1 MHSILLAILLGAAAG
16 CQAPATAPTQ
26 AAVPAASPAPQ
37 QPTREAAPKSAPQQP
52 ARESAAQV
60 APPTTDAAREPA
72 KEAAKDAL
80 REPAKPKQTECK
92 FICPESVDLTALVE
106 APPKPASAEHAK
118 DEAIL
123 LWLQDRRTGEDE
135 SRAWRSLS
143 FDLTWFDEAIDA
155 RLDPTWYPILFRTF
169 NEIRNDVSL
178 LMLDLPES
186 FKRERPHANPA
197 IQPSLPREDAITVGG
212 KITLTNGYPCG
223 PALRA
228 TVFAALLANLVDDRK
243 DALMDRARDVG
254 FARTLGG
261 VNYPSD
267 VRAAEQLGTA
277 LARQIIA
284 GEAWTKRKVEL
295 RDELAVIEQQR
306 ERRPKPVEPE
316 PVTES
321 ASPAPAKPQPGNGSP
336 K

>member
-16 CQAPATAPTQ
+16 CQAPATAPKQ
-26 AAVPAASPAPQ
+26 AAIPAASA
-37 QPTREAAPKSAPQQP
+37 APQQP
-52 ARESAAQV
+52 AREAAVQV
-60 APPTTDAAREPA
+60 APPVEGASETVKEPA
-72 KEAAKDAL
+72 KEAL
-80 REPAKPKQTECK
+80 REPAKPKQSECK
-92 FICPESVDLTALVE
+92 FLCPESVDLTALVE
-106 APPKPASAEHAK
+106 APPKPASAEQAK

-123 LWLQDRRTGEDE
+123 LWLQDRRTREDE

-143 FDLTWFDEAIDA
+143 FDLTWFDEALDA
-155 RLDPTWYPILFRTF
+155 RLDTTWYPVLFKTF
-169 NEIRNDVSL
+169 NEVRNDVSL

-186 FKRERPHANPA
+186 FKRERPHTNPA
-197 IQPSLPREDAITVGG
+197 ILPSLPREDAITVSG
-212 KITLTNGYPCG
+212 KVTLTNGYPCG

-228 TVFAALLANLVDDRK
+228 TVFAALLSNLFEDRK
-243 DALMDRARDVG
+243 DALMERAREVG

-284 GEAWTKRKVEL
+284 GDAWAKRKVDL
-295 RDELAVIEQQR
+295 QDELAAITALR

-316 PVTES
+316 PATD
-321 ASPAPAKPQPGNGSP
+321 AAKPAPAKPQAGNGSP

>member
-16 CQAPATAPTQ
+16 CQAPATAPKQ
-26 AAVPAASPAPQ
+26 AAIPAASA
-37 QPTREAAPKSAPQQP
+37 APQQP
-52 ARESAAQV
+52 AREAAVQV
-60 APPTTDAAREPA
+60 APPVEGASETVKEPA
-72 KEAAKDAL
+72 KEAL
-80 REPAKPKQTECK
+80 REPAKPKQSECK
-92 FICPESVDLTALVE
+92 FLCPESVDLTALVE
-106 APPKPASAEHAK
+106 APPKPASAEQAK

-123 LWLQDRRTGEDE
+123 LWLQDRRTREDE

-143 FDLTWFDEAIDA
+143 FDLTWFDEALDA
-155 RLDPTWYPILFRTF
+155 RLDPTWYPIIFRTF
-169 NEIRNDVSL
+169 NEVRNDVSL
-178 LMLDLPES
+178 LMLDLPET
-186 FKRERPHANPA
+186 FKRERPHTNPA
-197 IQPSLPREDAITVGG
+197 ILPSLPREDAITVSG
-212 KITLTNGYPCG
+212 KVTLTNGYPCG

-228 TVFAALLANLVDDRK
+228 TVFAALLSNLFEDRK
-243 DALMDRARDVG
+243 DALMERAREVG

-284 GEAWTKRKVEL
+284 GDAWAKRKVEL
-295 RDELAVIEQQR
+295 QDELAAIAQLR

-316 PVTES
+316 PATD
-321 ASPAPAKPQPGNGSP
+321 ASKTTTTKPQTGNGSP

>member
-16 CQAPATAPTQ
+16 CQAPASAPTQ
-26 AAVPAASPAPQ
+26 AAPPAASAAPQ
-37 QPTREAAPKSAPQQP
+37 PP
-52 ARESAAQV
+52 ARDAAVQV
-60 APPTTDAAREPA
+60 APPADTAREPA
-72 KEAAKDAL
+72 KESAKEAL
-80 REPAKPKQTECK
+80 REPAKPKQSECK
-92 FICPESVDLTALVE
+92 FLCPEAVDLTALVE

-118 DEAIL
+118 DEATL
-123 LWLQDRRTGEDE
+123 LWLQDRRTREDE

-143 FDLTWFDEAIDA
+143 FDLTWFDEALDA
-155 RLDPTWYPILFRTF
+155 RLDPTWYPIIFRTF
-169 NEIRNDVSL
+169 NEVRNDVSL
-178 LMLDLPES
+178 LMLDLPDS

-197 IQPSLPREDAITVGG
+197 ILPSLPREDAITVSG
-212 KITLTNGYPCG
+212 KVTLANGYPCG

-228 TVFAALLANLVDDRK
+228 TVFAALLANLFEDRK
-243 DALMDRARDVG
+243 DALMERAREVG

-284 GEAWTKRKVEL
+284 GDAWTKRKVEL
-295 RDELAVIEQQR
+295 QEELAAITQLR

-316 PVTES
+316 PATD
-321 ASPAPAKPQPGNGSP
+321 ASKPAATKPQTSNGSP

>member
-16 CQAPATAPTQ
+16 CQAPAAATNQ
-26 AAVPAASPAPQ
+26 AALPSASPAPQ
-37 QPTREAAPKSAPQQP
+37 QATREAAPPSAPP
-52 ARESAAQV
+52 AET
-60 APPTTDAAREPA
+60 APDTA
-72 KEAAKDAL
+72 KETAKEAL
-80 REPAKPKQTECK
+80 REPAKPKQPECR
-92 FICPESVDLTALVE
+92 FLCPETVDLTALVE

-123 LWLQDRRTGEDE
+123 LWLQDRRTRDDE

-143 FDLTWFDEAIDA
+143 FDLTWFDEALDA
-155 RLDPTWYPILFRTF
+155 RLDTTWYPGLFRTF
-169 NEIRNDVSL
+169 NEVRNDVSL
-178 LMLDLPES
+178 LLLDLPES

-197 IQPSLPREDAITVGG
+197 ILPCLPREDAITVGG
-212 KITLTNGYPCG
+212 KVTLANGYPSG

-228 TVFAALLANLVDDRK
+228 TVFAVLLANLFEDRK
-243 DALMDRARDVG
+243 DALMERAREVG

-284 GEAWTKRKVEL
+284 GDAWVKRKVEL

-316 PVTES
+316 PVVE
-321 ASPAPAKPQPGNGSP
+321 PAKPATTKPQAGNGSP

>member
-16 CQAPATAPTQ
+16 CQAPATAPAQ
-26 AAVPAASPAPQ
+26 VAVPAASPAPQ
-37 QPTREAAPKSAPQQP
+37 QPARDVAPKTAPQQP
-52 ARESAAQV
+52 DRESKAQV
-60 APPTTDAAREPA
+60 SPPTTDAAREPA
-72 KEAAKDAL
+72 KETAKDAL

-92 FICPESVDLTALVE
+92 FLCPESVDLTALVE

-123 LWLQDRRTGEDE
+123 LWLQDRRTREDE

-143 FDLTWFDEAIDA
+143 FDLAWFDEAIDA
-155 RLDPTWYPILFRTF
+155 RLDQTWYPILFRTF
-169 NEIRNDVSL
+169 NEVRNDVSL

-186 FKRERPHANPA
+186 FRRERPHANPA

-212 KITLTNGYPCG
+212 KVTLANGYPCG

-228 TVFAALLANLVDDRK
+228 TVFAALLANLFDDRK
-243 DALMDRARDVG
+243 DALMERAREVG
-254 FARTLGG
+254 YARTLGG

-267 VRAAEQLGTA
+267 VRAAEQLGSA

-284 GEAWTKRKVEL
+284 SDAWAKRKVDL
-295 RDELAVIEQQR
+295 QDELAAIAQLR
-306 ERRPKPVEPE
+306 ERKPRPVEPE
-316 PVTES
+316 
-321 ASPAPAKPQPGNGSP
+321 PAPAKPQPTNGSP
-336 K
+336 Q

>member
-1 MHSILLAILLGAAAG
+1 MHPIFLAILLGAATG
-16 CQAPATAPTQ
+16 CQAPATATNQ
-26 AAVPAASPAPQ
+26 AALPAAAPAPQ
-37 QPTREAAPKSAPQQP
+37 QPPRETSPQAAPPAEAAP
-52 ARESAAQV
+52 E
-60 APPTTDAAREPA
+60 TA
-72 KEAAKDAL
+72 KEADKDAL
-80 REPAKPKQTECK
+80 REPAKPKQSECK
-92 FICPESVDLTALVE
+92 FLCPESVDLTALVE

-123 LWLQDRRTGEDE
+123 LWLQDRRTREDE

-143 FDLTWFDEAIDA
+143 FDLTWFDEALDA
-155 RLDPTWYPILFRTF
+155 RLDPTWYPILFRSF
-169 NEIRNDVSL
+169 NEVRNDVSL
-178 LMLDLPES
+178 LVLELPES

-197 IQPSLPREDAITVGG
+197 ILPSLPREDAITVSG
-212 KITLTNGYPCG
+212 KITLANGYPCG

-228 TVFAALLANLVDDRK
+228 TVFAALLANLFEDRK
-243 DALMDRARDVG
+243 DALMERAREVG

-284 GEAWTKRKVEL
+284 GDTWTKRKVEL
-295 RDELAVIEQQR
+295 QDELAVIAQLR

-316 PVTES
+316 PATD
-321 ASPAPAKPQPGNGSP
+321 ASKPAATKPQTGNGSP

>member
-1 MHSILLAILLGAAAG
+1 MARSPVVGYGAPMHSILLAILLGAAAG
-16 CQAPATAPTQ
+16 CQAPATAPKQ
-26 AAVPAASPAPQ
+26 AAIPAASA
-37 QPTREAAPKSAPQQP
+37 APQQP
-52 ARESAAQV
+52 AREAAVQV
-60 APPTTDAAREPA
+60 APPVEGASETVKEPA
-72 KEAAKDAL
+72 KEAL
-80 REPAKPKQTECK
+80 REPAKPKQSECK
-92 FICPESVDLTALVE
+92 FLCPESVDLTALVE
-106 APPKPASAEHAK
+106 APPKPASAEQAK

-123 LWLQDRRTGEDE
+123 LWLQDRRTREDE

-143 FDLTWFDEAIDA
+143 FDLTWFDEALDA
-155 RLDPTWYPILFRTF
+155 RLDTTWYPVLFKTF
-169 NEIRNDVSL
+169 NEVRNDVSL

-186 FKRERPHANPA
+186 FKRERPHTNPA
-197 IQPSLPREDAITVGG
+197 ILPSLPREDAITVSG
-212 KITLTNGYPCG
+212 KVTLTNGYPCG

-228 TVFAALLANLVDDRK
+228 TVFAALLSNLFEDRK
-243 DALMDRARDVG
+243 DALMERAREVG

-284 GEAWTKRKVEL
+284 GDAWAKRKVDL
-295 RDELAVIEQQR
+295 QDELAAITALR

-316 PVTES
+316 PATD
-321 ASPAPAKPQPGNGSP
+321 AAKPAPAKPQAGNGSP

>member
-16 CQAPATAPTQ
+16 CQAPDTAPKQ
-26 AAVPAASPAPQ
+26 AAIPAASA
-37 QPTREAAPKSAPQQP
+37 APQQP
-52 ARESAAQV
+52 AREAAVQV
-60 APPTTDAAREPA
+60 APPVEAASETVKEPA
-72 KEAAKDAL
+72 KEAL
-80 REPAKPKQTECK
+80 REPAKPKQSECK
-92 FICPESVDLTALVE
+92 FLCPESVDLTALVE
-106 APPKPASAEHAK
+106 APPKPASAEQAK

-123 LWLQDRRTGEDE
+123 LWLQDRRTREDE

-143 FDLTWFDEAIDA
+143 FDLTWFDEALDA
-155 RLDPTWYPILFRTF
+155 RLETTWYPVLFKTF
-169 NEIRNDVSL
+169 NEVRNDVSL

-186 FKRERPHANPA
+186 FKRERPHTNPA
-197 IQPSLPREDAITVGG
+197 ILPSLPREDAITVSG
-212 KITLTNGYPCG
+212 KVTLTNGYPCG

-228 TVFAALLANLVDDRK
+228 TVFAALLSNLFEDRK
-243 DALMDRARDVG
+243 DALMERAREVG

-284 GEAWTKRKVEL
+284 GDAWAKRKVDL
-295 RDELAVIEQQR
+295 QDELAAIAALR

-316 PVTES
+316 PATD
-321 ASPAPAKPQPGNGSP
+321 AARPAPAKPQAGNGSP

>member
-37 QPTREAAPKSAPQQP
+37 QPARDAAP
-52 ARESAAQV
+52 QV
-60 APPTTDAAREPA
+60 APPADAAREAVKEPA
-72 KEAAKDAL
+72 KEAL
-80 REPAKPKQTECK
+80 REPAKPKQSECK
-92 FICPESVDLTALVE
+92 FLCPESVDLTALVE
-106 APPKPASAEHAK
+106 APPKPASAEQAK

-123 LWLQDRRTGEDE
+123 LWLQDRRTREDE

-143 FDLTWFDEAIDA
+143 FDLTWFDEALDA
-155 RLDPTWYPILFRTF
+155 RLDTTWYPVLFKTF
-169 NEIRNDVSL
+169 NEVRNDVSL

-186 FKRERPHANPA
+186 FKRERPHTNPA
-197 IQPSLPREDAITVGG
+197 ILPSLPREDAITVSG
-212 KITLTNGYPCG
+212 KVTLTNGYPCG

-228 TVFAALLANLVDDRK
+228 TVFAALLSNLFEDRK
-243 DALMDRARDVG
+243 DALMERAREVG

-284 GEAWTKRKVEL
+284 GDAWAKRKVEL
-295 RDELAVIEQQR
+295 QDELAAIAQLR

-316 PVTES
+316 PATD
-321 ASPAPAKPQPGNGSP
+321 AAKPAPAKPQAGNGSP

>member
-1 MHSILLAILLGAAAG
+1 MARSPVVGYGAPMHSILLAILLGAAAG
-16 CQAPATAPTQ
+16 CQAPATAPKQ
-26 AAVPAASPAPQ
+26 AAIPAASA
-37 QPTREAAPKSAPQQP
+37 APQQP
-52 ARESAAQV
+52 AREAAVQV
-60 APPTTDAAREPA
+60 APPVEAASETVKEPA
-72 KEAAKDAL
+72 KEAL
-80 REPAKPKQTECK
+80 REPAKPKQPECK
-92 FICPESVDLTALVE
+92 FLCPESVDLTALVE
-106 APPKPASAEHAK
+106 APPKPASAEQAK

-123 LWLQDRRTGEDE
+123 LWLQDRRTREDE

-143 FDLTWFDEAIDA
+143 FDLTWFDEALDA
-155 RLDPTWYPILFRTF
+155 RLDTTWYPVLFKTF
-169 NEIRNDVSL
+169 NEVRNDVSL

-186 FKRERPHANPA
+186 FKRERPHTNPA
-197 IQPSLPREDAITVGG
+197 ILPSLPREDAITVSG
-212 KITLTNGYPCG
+212 KVTLTNGYPCG

-228 TVFAALLANLVDDRK
+228 TVFAALLSNLFEDRK
-243 DALMDRARDVG
+243 DALMERAREVG

-284 GEAWTKRKVEL
+284 GDAWAKRKVDL
-295 RDELAVIEQQR
+295 QDELAAITALR

-316 PVTES
+316 PATD
-321 ASPAPAKPQPGNGSP
+321 AAKPAPAKPQAGNGSP

>member
-16 CQAPATAPTQ
+16 CQAPATAPKQ
-26 AAVPAASPAPQ
+26 AAIPAASA
-37 QPTREAAPKSAPQQP
+37 APQQP
-52 ARESAAQV
+52 AREAAVQV
-60 APPTTDAAREPA
+60 APPVEGASETVKEPA
-72 KEAAKDAL
+72 KEAL
-80 REPAKPKQTECK
+80 REPAKPKQPECK
-92 FICPESVDLTALVE
+92 FLCPESVDLTALVE
-106 APPKPASAEHAK
+106 APPKPASAEQAK

-123 LWLQDRRTGEDE
+123 LWLQDRRTREDE

-143 FDLTWFDEAIDA
+143 FDLTWFDEALDA
-155 RLDPTWYPILFRTF
+155 RLDPTWYPIIFRTF
-169 NEIRNDVSL
+169 NEVRNDVSL
-178 LMLDLPES
+178 LMLDLPET
-186 FKRERPHANPA
+186 FKRERPHTNPA
-197 IQPSLPREDAITVGG
+197 ILPSLPREDAITVSG
-212 KITLTNGYPCG
+212 KVTLTNGYPCG

-228 TVFAALLANLVDDRK
+228 TVFAALLSNLFEDRK
-243 DALMDRARDVG
+243 DALMERAREVG

-284 GEAWTKRKVEL
+284 GDAWAKRKVDL
-295 RDELAVIEQQR
+295 QDELAAITALR

-316 PVTES
+316 PATD
-321 ASPAPAKPQPGNGSP
+321 AAKPAPAKPQAGNGSP